1 VVTVTPLGQSA
12 GIYISEIRADGFVV
26 RENSGGAST
35 VNFTW
40 IAVASNQNTPDVS
53 PEIRDVSFDQ
63 YIRMIMLDDSF
74 GTQAGSI
81 WWDGTA
87 VRFDVPP
94 RLLTFSAQSQQ

>member
-1 VVTVTPLGQSA
+1 
-12 GIYISEIRADGFVV
+12 
-26 RENSGGAST
+26 
-35 VNFTW
+35 
-40 IAVASNQNTPDVS
+40 VASNQNTPDVS